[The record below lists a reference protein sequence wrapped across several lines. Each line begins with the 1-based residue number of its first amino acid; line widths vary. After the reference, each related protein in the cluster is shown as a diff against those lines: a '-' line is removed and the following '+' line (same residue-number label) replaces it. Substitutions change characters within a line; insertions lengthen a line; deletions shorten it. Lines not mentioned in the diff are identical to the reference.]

1 MIQICHIFGICTQST
16 NPLFRFV
23 QYFLSLYF
31 SRMNAMVYVNK
42 INVFQKYGKF
52 GNVPTTSGHFIKHL
66 YLLFLNSDPY
76 VHSIKWE
83 NIQAGILLFGRLPIF
98 MVDEYF
104 SNNLCS
110 VWVFVCY
117 RHLFY
122 KSVNTFMGGV
132 VNIFKKKY
140 KTRKT
145 IIRISVSTCAYI
157 ITKKS
162 Y

>member
-1 MIQICHIFGICTQST
+1 MIHIPKIFDQHTSSFPPKNTIFFILQVMFPKMHAHKFSYYIQPKFSGILSTQST

-83 NIQAGILLFGRLPIF
+83 NI
-98 MVDEYF
+98 
-104 SNNLCS
+104 
-110 VWVFVCY
+110 
-117 RHLFY
+117 
-122 KSVNTFMGGV
+122 
-132 VNIFKKKY
+132 
-140 KTRKT
+140 
-145 IIRISVSTCAYI
+145 
-157 ITKKS
+157 
-162 Y
+162 